1 MALWKIS
8 ENRGG
13 NPPMVDVADYPK
25 LARRDIH
32 LVVKHHL
39 ENQILLR
46 SVLYA
51 GTAQGK
57 RNYD

>member
-39 ENQILLR
+39 
-46 SVLYA
+46 
-51 GTAQGK
+51 
-57 RNYD
+57 